1 MKVHI
6 IPRFAGEDEGDGGI
20 RRVVEAQH
28 RWLPHYGI
36 EVVDDMG
43 QADLIASHAGV
54 TGNLPQAMP
63 WVVHTHGLYWQ
74 EYGWPRW
81 CLDVN
86 RDVIDAMRRADHVT
100 APSDWVAQVLRRG
113 MWLRPSVLY
122 HGVDMEDWQPVDAPS
137 DFVLWNKNRP
147 DPVCDPR
154 PVITLAQQLPDV
166 RFVSTFGQDLPN
178 LRITGR
184 IPYATMKELVRHAG
198 VYLCTTRETFGIG
211 TLEAMAA
218 GVPVVGWAWGGQR
231 EIIRHGETG
240 WLCPPGD
247 TEGLEEGI
255 RWALANRGQIADAQ
269 RQDVLLRWTWETA
282 ISSYAQ
288 VYEAVYAS
296 KADRFSGPRVSVVIP
311 CYNLGRYLPDAIKSL
326 QAQTSGDWEAIIVN
340 DASPDDTA
348 KAAELLADVD
358 SRVRVIT
365 NDRNLYLA
373 GALNAGIAA
382 ARGRYIV
389 NLDADNMLDPATLE
403 VLSSALDADRGI
415 HIAYGAA
422 RFVLEDGVKPDPSV
436 AVDGVSGWPTE
447 FSFKGQMLHRNQ
459 IPSTCMYRREV
470 WERSGGYRRRCRTAE
485 DAENWTRV
493 TSLGFVAEKVT
504 SRPTLIYRQ
513 REDSMSRV
521 EPDWDWTGWFP
532 WSRRFAV
539 VPFGVHEKPPSSI
552 NEGISWPVPSYEPV
566 KVSVV
571 IPVGPGHQE
580 LFIDALDS
588 VEAQTYRS
596 WECIVVNDTGQQLK
610 VPHPWAKVLEGGV
623 DATTDTAYHP
633 FRVDELARKSPS
645 FCSTCGETESWH
657 QRMGP
662 GRARNLGIAASIA
675 PVFVALDADDYLQP
689 EALERMLAVWEDVGG
704 VVYSQWFDDKGN
716 ITEIYD
722 PPEYDAQLLVTGGSI
737 HAVTAMYPKAAWEE
751 VGGFDEDLSHWEDW
765 DYQLRMASIGVC
777 GSKIPLPLFTYRK
790 MTGTRR
796 EANVAAFDEGRN
808 AILAKWSRFWD
819 GRETLM
825 ACSGCGGG
833 GGARYPAP
841 PTMAA
846 QAANGGAAG
855 VANMKPREGY
865 VVLKYNGQSTSTRQY
880 KGPKSGVSYRFGN
893 NAQHQMSYVYEEDL
907 PHFESLSEGSG
918 PLFTLIAS
926 ASREPP
932 ASPVLAAT
940 GPPQAPAAAAGAIA
954 TLDVPA
960 TTTGPE
966 LLDDILQRATPA
978 APGGPV
984 APSPRAARA
993 VPAQPEDMPVML
1005 VEEVPFQEL
1014 PVSEIRKNV
1023 ATWPIE
1029 TVALYLAHEKARDE
1043 PRGTAV
1049 AALQKRLQGDEGDS
1063 EWKAFS

>member
-1 MKVHI
+1 MRVHI
-6 IPRFAGEDEGDGGI
+6 IPTFRGEDEGDGGI

-43 QADLIASHAGV
+43 QADLVATHAGV
-54 TGNLPQAMP
+54 TGNLPHAMP

-86 RDVIDAMRRADHVT
+86 GQVVDAMRRADHVS
-100 APSDWVAQVLRRG
+100 APSEWVAQVLRRG

-122 HGVDMEDWQPVDAPS
+122 HGVDMEDWQPAEAPS

-154 PVITLAQQLPDV
+154 PVITLAQQVPDV

-231 EIIRHGETG
+231 EIIKHGETG

-247 TEGLEEGI
+247 SDGLEEGI
-255 RWALANRGQIADAQ
+255 RWALANRAKIADAQ
-269 RQDVLLRWTWETA
+269 RQDVSERWTWQTA
-282 ISSYAQ
+282 ISSYAEMYRG
-288 VYEAVYAS
+288 VYES
-296 KADRFSGPRVSVVIP
+296 KAERFAGPRVSVVIP
-311 CYNLGRYLPDAIKSL
+311 CYNLGKYLPDAIKSL

-348 KAAELLADVD
+348 NVSSLLRDAD

-389 NLDADNMLDPATLE
+389 NLDADNMLEPATLE

-422 RFVLEDGVKPDPSV
+422 RFVLEDGLRPDPSV

-485 DAENWTRV
+485 DAENWARV

-513 REDSMSRV
+513 RDDSMSRV

-566 KVSVV
+566 KVSVI

-580 LFIDALDS
+580 LLIDALDS
-588 VEAQTYRS
+588 VDAQTYRS
-596 WECIVVNDTGQQLK
+596 WECIVVNDTRAELDI
-610 VPHPWAKVLEGGV
+610 PHPWVKVIYRQGGQ
-623 DATTDTAYHP
+623 P
-633 FRVDELARKSPS
+633 I
-645 FCSTCGETESWH
+645 
-657 QRMGP
+657 GP
-662 GRARNLGIAASIA
+662 AAARNRGIDASSA
-675 PVFVALDADDYLQP
+675 PVFVCLDADDYLQP
-689 EALERMLAVWEDVGG
+689 EALERMLAVWEEVGG

-716 ITEIYD
+716 VTEVYD

-737 HAVTAMYPKAAWEE
+737 HAVTAMYPKAAWEQ

-765 DYQLRMASIGVC
+765 DYQLKMASIGVC

-790 MTGTRR
+790 VTGTRR
-796 EANVAAFDEGRN
+796 EANVAAFDKGRD

-833 GGARYPAP
+833 GGAHYPAP
-841 PTMAA
+841 PAMAA
-846 QAANGGAAG
+846 QAANGGSQE
-855 VANMKPREGY
+855 MQPREGY
-865 VVLKYNGQSTSTRQY
+865 VVLKYNGLSTSTRQY

-893 NAQHQMSYVYEEDL
+893 NPQHQMSYVYEEDL
-907 PHFESLSEGSG
+907 SHFQSLSEGGG
-918 PLFTLIAS
+918 PLFDLIAS

-932 ASPVLAAT
+932 ASPVLAAV
-940 GPPQAPAAAAGAIA
+940 GPPQAAAAAAGAIA
-954 TLDVPA
+954 TLDAPS
-960 TTTGPE
+960 TKPGRE
-966 LLDDILQRATPA
+966 LLDEILQR
-978 APGGPV
+978 
-984 APSPRAARA
+984 PSPAPTAPTAPTARGA
-993 VPAQPEDMPVML
+993 PLMV

-1023 ATWPIE
+1023 GSWPIE

-1043 PRGTAV
+1043 PRATAM
-1049 AALQKRLQGDEGDS
+1049 AALQKRLQGEGDS
-1063 EWKAFS
+1063 EWMASS